1 MNKTLII
8 LLLFVPVF
16 FGGYTPPVHRK
27 ADIHFMGFQKM
38 EMNII
43 KGDSISSKIFNK
55 VDSNLVAI
63 FYHIQSEFE
72 KPLNISY
79 GFRDPKTNQKVG
91 GARNSAHI
99 YGLALDIT
107 LDRPS
112 REDIKKLIKL
122 ATKWNVLGI
131 GVYRD
136 AQILHIDIDSRKGRR
151 AWGSNYSSN
160 SIPSW
165 ASKEVNLHLHKND
178 MLNSK
183 RKEVA
188 VIPQVKSVKTLEVD
202 TISKKQL
209 VTKVPNVKTSK
220 YHIVKKG
227 DTIYSLAKNNNLSVE
242 ELCRLNKISK
252 SYRITIGQKLKLN

>member
-38 EMNII
+38 EMNLI

-55 VDSNLVAI
+55 VDSNLVKI

-165 ASKEVNLHLHKND
+165 ARSEVHDHLNKIDTTLLTSKVE
-178 MLNSK
+178 
-183 RKEVA
+183 
-188 VIPQVKSVKTLEVD
+188 PVKSEKISKQDTLKKVATKDIVTKSAIKKDKTFHVVKT
-202 TISKKQL
+202 
-209 VTKVPNVKTSK
+209 
-220 YHIVKKG
+220 G
-227 DTIYSLAKNNNLSVE
+227 DTLYSLAKSSGTTVDK
-242 ELCRLNKISK
+242 LCKLNGIKSDYKIK
-252 SYRITIGQKLKLN
+252 VGQKLKLN